1 MRSRAIVL
9 IAVMAMMA
17 VGAAPVS
24 AAGPEVNDF
33 ELVADGQDCGEG
45 VTYDIDLRGEE
56 RAWERT
62 GKVFTK
68 TRILGEAVASN
79 GVVIA
84 IHHNWLDKVDLEA
97 NTLTVIGFPFRIWVV
112 GGHERTVD
120 WGVIKLDLDTDEVLF
135 EAGSH
140 DNFFDFNPHH
150 LTCDLIFEAASG

>member
-1 MRSRAIVL
+1 MKRRAIVL
-9 IAVMAMMA
+9 ITAIAMMG
-17 VGAAPVS
+17 VGAAPVN
-24 AAGPEVNDF
+24 AAGPEVNDIEF
-33 ELVADGQDCGEG
+33 VADGLDCGEG

-56 RAWERT
+56 RAWESN

-79 GVVIA
+79 GVIIA
-84 IHHNWLDKVDLEA
+84 THHNWLDIVDPEE

-120 WGVIKLDLDTDEVLF
+120 WGVIKLDLETDEVLF

-140 DNFFDFNPHH
+140 DNFFDFDPHR
-150 LTCDLIFEAASG
+150 LTCDLIFEATN